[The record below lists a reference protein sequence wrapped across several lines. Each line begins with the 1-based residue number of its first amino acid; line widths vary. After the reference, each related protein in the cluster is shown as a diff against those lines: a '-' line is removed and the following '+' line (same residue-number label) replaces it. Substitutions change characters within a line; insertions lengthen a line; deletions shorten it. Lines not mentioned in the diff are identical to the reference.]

1 MKKLL
6 LVLAIGA
13 FVASCNDGGTGTE
26 GKDTTSTASPAP
38 DSVTTT
44 PDTTTVKPDSTTTA
58 APDTTKK

>member
-26 GKDTTSTASPAP
+26 PTADSTTTASPAP
-38 DSVTTT
+38 DSTTVT
-44 PDTTTVKPDSTTTA
+44 PDSTTAMPDSTTTST
-58 APDTTKK
+58 DTTKK

>member
-26 GKDTTSTASPAP
+26 GADSTTTASPAP
-38 DSVTTT
+38 DSTTVT
-44 PDTTTVKPDSTTTA
+44 PDSTTAMPDSTTTST
-58 APDTTKK
+58 DTTKK